1 MKKLYT
7 LAVALFAASAVFGQT
22 QRLCLLEEFT
32 QASCPPCAAQ
42 NPALNAM
49 LASNTVKVASIKY
62 QTNWPGFDPMNIQT
76 QSWVGS
82 RVSYYGITGVPN
94 ICFDG
99 NVLQKAAPS
108 ALTQTVINNRYA
120 VTSPFSFNLT
130 HSFSADWDSVF
141 ISLEIT
147 CTQATSGTFKGHV
160 ALVEKEIQFCSAPGT
175 NGEED
180 FYGVMR
186 KMYPSAAG
194 TTLPGTW
201 NVGDIQTITFAEAVP
216 SYIYGFNNL
225 AVVGF
230 VQNDANK
237 EVLQTAISEPVAMPD
252 YAILK
257 DCAAA
262 PVPPLS
268 CTSPVTGLTATIT
281 NIGSNTLTAAD
292 ITYSVDGGAPTTY
305 NWTGSIATGSSTSL
319 ALPAINYTG
328 NGYHTLAINIATANG
343 AAVPSCNDTRT
354 NIAFTANLTATVP
367 PVTESFATAGFPP
380 AGWGY
385 FDADGDAVTWTRAN
399 VGVAGNNGSMKMD
412 FYNSVAGSTDDL
424 YLPAVDMT
432 SVTSAYLT
440 FKINK
445 APYSGYTDNLNVVSS
460 TDCGTTWTTIWT
472 KSDPTLSTVAATT
485 SSYTATT
492 AIANW
497 RTDTVDLTSLAG
509 QASVILGLRAVSGYG
524 NNAFIDDVNI
534 TILTGVGENALE
546 QQISMFPTPT
556 SGDVFMDLSAI
567 KNNTVLITVSDIAG
581 KVVQKYTAEKSNRA
595 VVSLG
600 NLQAG
605 SYFIQ
610 VDADGQRIS
619 KKVILNK

>member
-7 LAVALFAASAVFGQT
+7 LAVALFAVSAAFGQT

-49 LASNTVKVASIKY
+49 LANNTVKVASIKY
-62 QTNWPGFDPMNIQT
+62 QTNWPGFDPMNVQT

-108 ALTQTVINNRYA
+108 ALTQTAINNRYA

-130 HSFSADWDSVF
+130 HSFSEDWDSIF

-147 CTQATSGTFKGHV
+147 CTQATSGTLKGHI
-160 ALVEKEIQFCSAPGT
+160 ALVEKEILFCSAPGT

-186 KMYPSAAG
+186 KMYPNAG
-194 TTLPGTW
+194 GTALPASW
-201 NVGDIQTITFAEAVP
+201 NIGDTQTITVAEAVP
-216 SYIYGFNNL
+216 SYIYGFQNL
-225 AVVGF
+225 AVVAF
-230 VQNDANK
+230 VQNDGNK
-237 EVLQTAISEPVAMPD
+237 EVLQTAISEPIPMTD

-257 DCAAA
+257 DCAAL
-262 PVPPLS
+262 PPSPLT

-292 ITYSVDGGAPTTY
+292 ITYSVDGGAPSTY
-305 NWTGSIATGSSTSL
+305 SWTGSIATGAATTVT
-319 ALPAINYTG
+319 LPSINFTG
-328 NGYHTLAINIATANG
+328 NGYHTISINLSAANG
-343 AAVPSCNDTRT
+343 EIVPNCFDTRT
-354 NIAFTANLTATVP
+354 NLAFTANLTATVP
-367 PVTESFATAGFPP
+367 PVSETFAVVAFPP

-385 FDADGDAVTWTRAN
+385 FDTDGDAVTWARSN
-399 VGVAGNNGSMKMD
+399 VGAGANNGSMKMD
-412 FYNSVAGSTDDL
+412 YYNSVAGSVDDL

-445 APYSGYTDNLNVVSS
+445 APYTGYTDVLRVVSS
-460 TDCGTTWTTIWT
+460 TDCGTNWSTIWT
-472 KSDPTLSTVAATT
+472 KSDPTLSTVAASS

-492 AIANW
+492 AIGNW
-497 RTDTVDLTSLAG
+497 RTDTVNLNTLAG
-509 QASVILGLRAVSGYG
+509 QGSVLLAFRAVSGYG
-524 NNAFIDDVNI
+524 NNAYIDDINI

-556 SGDVFMDLSAI
+556 TGDVFVDLSAI
-567 KNNTVLITVSDIAG
+567 KNNTVQITVSDLAG
-581 KVVQKYTAEKSNRA
+581 KVVQKYTEAKSNQA

-610 VDADGQRIS
+610 IDADGQRIS